1 MMAGRKPS
9 YKVVLK
15 SKNTGTSQGLVAIW
29 ESEDRPGLFSG
40 KFENEIKQI
49 ILQDGTVINPDQVY
63 INLYDNREESSG
75 GKHVAPSHI
84 NPATGVA
91 HWSESDGTPAVSHGD
106 TPF

>member
-9 YKVVLK
+9 YKIVLK

-29 ESEDRPGLFSG
+29 ENQEKPGLFSG
-40 KFENEIKQI
+40 KFENEIKEI
-49 ILQDGTVINPDQVY
+49 TLQDGTVINPSQVW

-75 GKHVAPSHI
+75 GKHVSPSHV
-84 NPATGVA
+84 NPATGNA